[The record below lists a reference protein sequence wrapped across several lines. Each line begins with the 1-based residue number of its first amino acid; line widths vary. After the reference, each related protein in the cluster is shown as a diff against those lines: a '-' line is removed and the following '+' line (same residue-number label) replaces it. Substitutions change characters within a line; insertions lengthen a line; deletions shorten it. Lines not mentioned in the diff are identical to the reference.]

1 MEFITGKDHG
11 KIEQVEMNFLFYGNV
26 SSQFAPLGIFKVT
39 RFFKFQMNPDSGGGW
54 GGVRGLFTPKFV
66 LTISV
71 IVTCVPKSF
80 RRYLVAYRISNPVRD
95 YL

>member
-1 MEFITGKDHG
+1 MEFTTGKDHG

-54 GGVRGLFTPKFV
+54 GGGGPGSLHSKICPHNICDSYVC
-66 LTISV
+66 S
-71 IVTCVPKSF
+71 
-80 RRYLVAYRISNPVRD
+80 
-95 YL
+95 

>member
-54 GGVRGLFTPKFV
+54 GGGPGSLHSKICPHNICDCYVC
-66 LTISV
+66 S
-71 IVTCVPKSF
+71 
-80 RRYLVAYRISNPVRD
+80 
-95 YL
+95 